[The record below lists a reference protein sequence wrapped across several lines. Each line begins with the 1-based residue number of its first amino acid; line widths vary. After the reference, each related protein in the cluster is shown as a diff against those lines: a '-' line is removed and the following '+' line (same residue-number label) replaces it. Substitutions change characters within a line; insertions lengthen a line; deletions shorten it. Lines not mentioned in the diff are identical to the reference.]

1 MRRLNLKPAWV
12 RVLPLNPIPTI
23 VQQASPGVQLRL
35 LPLLTDGKD
44 TDSQVLAKQLRKGAS
59 SGSEVA
65 RIQRRQADNG
75 TWPVDSAGQPEGV
88 VKQLVQLSLLENL
101 HALFVLGGDR
111 SWLVVKKG
119 LAALL
124 EYQHEDG
131 RFPLLYHH
139 HACIGRL
146 LIDLGLG
153 RNPAVHRAVHW
164 ILDRQ
169 RPDGGW
175 LHPQMAGQGKQPQS
189 CLWTT
194 AEVLAFIGRYRTFR
208 VKEHLDKAGEFLL
221 SHALEPNATT
231 LLPEATSWDIL
242 EVGSRGM
249 HLFHGG
255 TLKVLDGLTLAGF
268 NPSHT
273 TFKKL
278 YTWLLSQ
285 QLDNGYFPRIV
296 GQDAEG
302 DPLVTIRALEV
313 IQRIETSRPE

>member
-1 MRRLNLKPAWV
+1 MRRLNLKPEWV
-12 RVLPLNPIPTI
+12 QVLPVNPIPRI
-23 VQQASPGVQLRL
+23 LKQAPASAQLRL
-35 LPLLTDGKD
+35 VPLLSNGARDDANAT
-44 TDSQVLAKQLRKGAS
+44 AKQLRRLAS
-59 SGSEVA
+59 SAPEVG
-65 RIQRRQADNG
+65 RIQRRQAQDG
-75 TWPVDSAGQPEGV
+75 TWPVASAGQPAGV
-88 VKQLVQLSLLENL
+88 VKQLVLLSLLENL
-101 HALFVLGGDR
+101 HALYVLGGDR
-111 SWLVVKKG
+111 SWQVVKKG

-124 EYQHEDG
+124 EHQHEDG

-153 RNPAVHRAVHW
+153 RNPVVHRAVHW
-164 ILDRQ
+164 ILERQ

-175 LHPQMAGQGKQPQS
+175 LHPQMAGQRKQPPS

-194 AEVLAFIGRYRTFR
+194 AEVLAFIGRYQTMK
-208 VKEHLDKAGEFLL
+208 VKEGMDKAGEFLL
-221 SHALEPNATT
+221 AHALEANTTT
-231 LLPEATSWDIL
+231 LLPEATSWNIL
-242 EVGSRGM
+242 EVGSKGM

-285 QLDNGYFPRIV
+285 QLDNSYFPRIA
-296 GQDAEG
+296 GQDTQG

-313 IQRIETSRPE
+313 IRRIETSRPQ